1 MQQKSISNFFKKTT
15 KEDIKLKDIEDFGEV
30 DASVPKGKV
39 VKVTSRKRKSGK
51 ANMVEDAEEDEKN
64 QAILNGP
71 CPSMTEDYQGFY
83 STKRQNGRFNKPAER
98 RRRLFGANSES
109 SQRST
114 VGGMFR
120 KRAENIAGTNWEI
133 LEYKLDPTKPGDL
146 KVYVRA
152 GDKVH
157 TFNFHVPKKFMLLL
171 RPSCHNG
178 KVFLVAKLRN
188 QMQFYQ
194 MVMMVQTYTSLQWH
208 NLFSKNK

>member
-1 MQQKSISNFFKKTT
+1 
-15 KEDIKLKDIEDFGEV
+15 
-30 DASVPKGKV
+30 
-39 VKVTSRKRKSGK
+39 
-51 ANMVEDAEEDEKN
+51 MVEDAEDEKN

-71 CPSMTEDYQGFY
+71 CPSMTERIIKDFTVPKGKMEG
-83 STKRQNGRFNKPAER
+83 STSWPRKK
-98 RRRLFGANSES
+98 RRLFGANSES

-152 GDKVH
+152 GDKIH

-171 RPSCHNG
+171 RLSCHNG

>member
-1 MQQKSISNFFKKTT
+1 
-15 KEDIKLKDIEDFGEV
+15 
-30 DASVPKGKV
+30 
-39 VKVTSRKRKSGK
+39 
-51 ANMVEDAEEDEKN
+51 
-64 QAILNGP
+64 
-71 CPSMTEDYQGFY
+71 
-83 STKRQNGRFNKPAER
+83 
-98 RRRLFGANSES
+98 
-109 SQRST
+109 
-114 VGGMFR
+114 MFR

-157 TFNFHVPKKFMLLL
+157 TFNFHVPKKFYASFKTKLSQ
-171 RPSCHNG
+171 RKSIP
-178 KVFLVAKLRN
+178 AKLRN

>member
-1 MQQKSISNFFKKTT
+1 MK
-15 KEDIKLKDIEDFGEV
+15 
-30 DASVPKGKV
+30 
-39 VKVTSRKRKSGK
+39 
-51 ANMVEDAEEDEKN
+51 KN

-71 CPSMTEDYQGFY
+71 CPSMTEGLSRILQYQ
-83 STKRQNGRFNKPAER
+83 RQNGRFNKPAVKEEEDY
-98 RRRLFGANSES
+98 LEQIQS

-157 TFNFHVPKKFMLLL
+157 TFNFHVPKRVYASFKTKLSQRKSIPGCEIEESNAIL
-171 RPSCHNG
+171 PNG
-178 KVFLVAKLRN
+178 HDGTNLYKLTMA
-188 QMQFYQ
+188 QS
-194 MVMMVQTYTSLQWH
+194 V
-208 NLFSKNK
+208 SKNK